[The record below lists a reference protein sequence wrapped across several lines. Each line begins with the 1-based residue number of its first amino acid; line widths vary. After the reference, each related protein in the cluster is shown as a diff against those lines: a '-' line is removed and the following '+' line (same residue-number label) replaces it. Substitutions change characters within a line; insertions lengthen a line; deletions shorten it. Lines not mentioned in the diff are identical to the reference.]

1 MRDLTTGKEYRAIM
15 AFTLPILIGNIFQQM
30 YNVID
35 SIVVGRI
42 LGTESLAAVGLC
54 FQINLLLV
62 AITVGVTL
70 GVGIII
76 SQCFGAKDYDK
87 IYDVIQTGY
96 AFTSIIA
103 IVITV
108 TGFVFCENIL
118 ILVRVPNDILPL
130 TLTYLRIIFLG
141 IIPSFMYNAVSN
153 VLRGLGDSKA
163 PVYFLISAA
172 LLNLVL
178 AIAFVA
184 VFRWGISGAAYATV
198 ISQLFSFIGIYYYLN
213 KKYPQF
219 QVRIRDWRIK
229 RQILKQC
236 LEISIPAAM
245 QQVFISLGL
254 IVIQILINS
263 FGSECMA
270 AYAAA
275 SRIDGFALMP
285 AQNMGQALSIFTA
298 QNIGAK
304 KNDRVVNGY
313 KATMLIGS
321 VLSIVLGL
329 IIIMFPDILMKL
341 FSNDIG
347 ILEIG
352 RSYLRIIASAY
363 IIFAAMHITNGALLG
378 YGKTFVPMI
387 SSIVSLC
394 LLQVPIAISLSG
406 YLGYVGI
413 WIATP
418 IGWTGGLII
427 RAVYFYK
434 KVKVSK

>member
-1 MRDLTTGKEYRAIM
+1 LRDLTTGKEYRAIM